1 MMFLTS
7 ISEKLALQNVT
18 LSKVMWMK
26 HYMLTDWAKLSKKL
40 V

>member
-1 MMFLTS
+1 MCLTS
-7 ISEKLALQNVT
+7 ISVKLAHLNVM

-26 HYMLTDWAKLSKKL
+26 LCMLTDWAKLSKKL